1 MNIDQYKWLNL
12 VGESKNSIIID
23 VRTAE
28 EFVEGFIEN
37 AINLDIYNS
46 SNFLD
51 EIQKFNKNSNF
62 YIYCRSGARS
72 YQACEILKQF
82 GYKNV
87 FNLVGGI
94 SQWNHKIIK

>member
-1 MNIDQYKWLNL
+1 MNIDQDKWLNL
-12 VGESKNSIIID
+12 VEESKNSVVID
-23 VRTAE
+23 VRTPE
-28 EFVEGFIEN
+28 EFVEGYIEN
-37 AINLDIYNS
+37 AINIDIYNS
-46 SNFLD
+46 NNFLD
-51 EIQKFNKNSNF
+51 EIQKFDKNSDV

-94 SQWNHKIIK
+94 SEWNYKIIK